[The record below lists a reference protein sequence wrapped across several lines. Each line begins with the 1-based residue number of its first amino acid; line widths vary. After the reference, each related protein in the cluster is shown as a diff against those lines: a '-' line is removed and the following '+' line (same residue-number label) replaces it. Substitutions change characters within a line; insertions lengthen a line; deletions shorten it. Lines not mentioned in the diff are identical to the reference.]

1 MITITKILGNV
12 MNVLVDTSIWSL
24 ALRKKAKNEYEQQ
37 IVGILNELIN
47 TNSVRII
54 GAIRQEILS
63 GIPSQDLFNRL
74 SKSLATFQDLA
85 VDTNIH
91 IKAAECF
98 NICRR
103 NGVQGSHIDFLICAT
118 SIHYNIPIFTLD
130 KDFVNYSQYIGLNIF
145 NSELIF

>member
-1 MITITKILGNV
+1 

-24 ALRKKAKNEYEQQ
+24 ALRKKVKNEYEQQ
-37 IVGILNELIN
+37 IVSILNELIN

-74 SKSLATFQDLA
+74 SKSLATFQDLT

-118 SIHYNIPIFTLD
+118 SFCYNIPIFTLD
-130 KDFVNYSQYIGLNIF
+130 KDFMNYSQYVNINIF
-145 NSELIF
+145 NSKMLF